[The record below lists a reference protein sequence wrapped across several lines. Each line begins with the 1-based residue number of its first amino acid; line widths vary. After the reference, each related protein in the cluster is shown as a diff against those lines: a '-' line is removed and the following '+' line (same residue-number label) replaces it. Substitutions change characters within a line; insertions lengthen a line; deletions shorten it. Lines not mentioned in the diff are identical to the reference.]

1 MSGLRTTGRSTWKL
15 RKLTV
20 NKEYS
25 TIKMKY
31 YLIVGEASGDLH
43 ASRLMRSLK
52 KYDELAE
59 FRFFGGDLMAAEGGT
74 RVKHYKELAYM
85 GFVPV
90 LLHLGTI
97 FSNMKRCKE
106 DIVAWKPDV
115 VILVD
120 YPGFNLNI
128 AKFLKKNTLIP
139 VYYYISPKIWAWKE
153 WRIKSIKR
161 DVSEMFSILPFEVPF
176 YEQKHKYP
184 VHYVGNPTAQEVAEF
199 RAGYHQTHE
208 EFCRENNLDSRK
220 PIIALLAGSRLQ
232 EIKDNLPAMIEVAER
247 FEDYQMVLAGAP
259 SIEDEYYD
267 KFLEGTPVRVV
278 KNKTY
283 QLLSHT
289 TAALVT
295 SGTATLETALFNV
308 PQVVCYETPLP
319 KLIRFAF
326 NHVLKVDYI
335 SLVNLVANKEVVP
348 EMFAD
353 KFTIDG
359 IANELYKIM
368 PGQPARER
376 MLAEYQ
382 EVLRELGSKVAP
394 DEAASIMVDLL
405 RKHRAELIRLAKERA
420 EAVAKV
426 AAKAAELARV
436 KAEQEA
442 AIARQKAEEAERVSQ
457 QEINEP

>member
-1 MSGLRTTGRSTWKL
+1 
-15 RKLTV
+15 
-20 NKEYS
+20 
-25 TIKMKY
+25 MKY

-120 YPGFNLNI
+120 YPGFNLSI

-420 EAVAKV
+420 EA
-426 AAKAAELARV
+426 AAKAAAEAAELARV

>member
-1 MSGLRTTGRSTWKL
+1 
-15 RKLTV
+15 
-20 NKEYS
+20 
-25 TIKMKY
+25 MKY

-199 RAGYHQTHE
+199 RAGYHQTYE

-359 IANELYKIM
+359 IANELYKIL

-382 EVLRELGSKVAP
+382 EVVRELGSKVAP
-394 DEAASIMVDLL
+394 DEAASIIVDLL

-420 EAVAKV
+420 EA
-426 AAKAAELARV
+426 AAKAAAEAAEQARI

>member
-1 MSGLRTTGRSTWKL
+1 
-15 RKLTV
+15 
-20 NKEYS
+20 
-25 TIKMKY
+25 MKY

-184 VHYVGNPTAQEVAEF
+184 IHTES
-199 RAGYHQTHE
+199 
-208 EFCRENNLDSRK
+208 DRK
-220 PIIALLAGSRLQ
+220 S
-232 EIKDNLPAMIEVAER
+232 
-247 FEDYQMVLAGAP
+247 
-259 SIEDEYYD
+259 
-267 KFLEGTPVRVV
+267 VV
-278 KNKTY
+278 
-283 QLLSHT
+283 
-289 TAALVT
+289 
-295 SGTATLETALFNV
+295 
-308 PQVVCYETPLP
+308 
-319 KLIRFAF
+319 
-326 NHVLKVDYI
+326 
-335 SLVNLVANKEVVP
+335 
-348 EMFAD
+348 
-353 KFTIDG
+353 
-359 IANELYKIM
+359 
-368 PGQPARER
+368 
-376 MLAEYQ
+376 
-382 EVLRELGSKVAP
+382 
-394 DEAASIMVDLL
+394 
-405 RKHRAELIRLAKERA
+405 
-420 EAVAKV
+420 
-426 AAKAAELARV
+426 
-436 KAEQEA
+436 
-442 AIARQKAEEAERVSQ
+442 
-457 QEINEP
+457 

>member
-1 MSGLRTTGRSTWKL
+1 MR
-15 RKLTV
+15 
-20 NKEYS
+20 
-25 TIKMKY
+25 Y

-184 VHYVGNPTAQEVAEF
+184 VHYVGNPTALEVAEF
-199 RAGYHQTHE
+199 RAGYHQTYE

-267 KFLEGTPVRVV
+267 QFLEGTPVRVV

-420 EAVAKV
+420 EAVAKA

>member
-1 MSGLRTTGRSTWKL
+1 
-15 RKLTV
+15 
-20 NKEYS
+20 
-25 TIKMKY
+25 MKY

-420 EAVAKV
+420 EAVAK
-426 AAKAAELARV
+426 AAAEAAELARV
-436 KAEQEA
+436 KAEKEA

>member
-1 MSGLRTTGRSTWKL
+1 
-15 RKLTV
+15 
-20 NKEYS
+20 
-25 TIKMKY
+25 MKY

-394 DEAASIMVDLL
+394 DEAASIMIDLL
-405 RKHRAELIRLAKERA
+405 RMHRAELIRLAKERA
-420 EAVAKV
+420 EAVAKA

>member
-1 MSGLRTTGRSTWKL
+1 
-15 RKLTV
+15 
-20 NKEYS
+20 
-25 TIKMKY
+25 MKY

-106 DIVAWKPDV
+106 DIVTWKPDA

-199 RAGYHQTHE
+199 RAGYHQTYE

-259 SIEDEYYD
+259 SIEDEYYN

-420 EAVAKV
+420 EAVAKA

>member
-1 MSGLRTTGRSTWKL
+1 
-15 RKLTV
+15 
-20 NKEYS
+20 
-25 TIKMKY
+25 MKY

-199 RAGYHQTHE
+199 RAEYHQTHE

-394 DEAASIMVDLL
+394 DEAASIMIDLL

-420 EAVAKV
+420 EAVAKA

-457 QEINEP
+457 QEINEPQ

>member
-1 MSGLRTTGRSTWKL
+1 
-15 RKLTV
+15 
-20 NKEYS
+20 
-25 TIKMKY
+25 MKY

-220 PIIALLAGSRLQ
+220 PIVALLAGSRLQ

-394 DEAASIMVDLL
+394 DEAASIMIDLL

-420 EAVAKV
+420 EAVAKA

-457 QEINEP
+457 QEINEPQ

>member
-1 MSGLRTTGRSTWKL
+1 MR
-15 RKLTV
+15 
-20 NKEYS
+20 
-25 TIKMKY
+25 Y

-52 KYDELAE
+52 KYDELAD

-368 PGQPARER
+368 PRQPARER
-376 MLAEYQ
+376 MLAGYQ

-420 EAVAKV
+420 EAVAKA